1 MASRPFAIP
10 TDGSYTLRD
19 AKVPR
24 ALLDIEDA
32 LHFPANADGL
42 NLVNIDVEDG
52 RIASVFPAGW
62 VSEDQVVDLGGRQVW
77 PCFADLHAHLDKGFI
92 AQRAIGPDGTGC
104 GAFKTVAAD
113 RAVHWS
119 TSDVERRFEFG
130 LRCAYARGTSI
141 IRTHID
147 SVAPQAQVS
156 WAVFH
161 RLQQAW
167 SGRIALQGVSM
178 AGLDVYLSD
187 AGEALADLVQRSGG
201 SALGGA
207 TRPGVPGLQDM
218 SIVDSGLDRI
228 FALAAA
234 RGLDVDLH
242 VDETGDPAA
251 ATLERVAA
259 AVLRGRFKGQVVC
272 GHCCSLSVQSE
283 EVATHTIALCREAG
297 LAVVSLPM
305 ANLYLQGRRPGRT
318 PTWRGITL
326 VHELRA
332 AGVPVAF
339 ASDNCH
345 DPFFAFGDLDM
356 LEVFKEAVRIAHLDM
371 PYGDWPASVTST
383 PARLMRQPSHGTIR
397 VGAPADLVIFEGR
410 SMSELL
416 SRSEDRRVVLRSG
429 ARIDATAPDHSELD
443 DLFGAKAAAI

>member
-1 MASRPFAIP
+1 MPSPRFEIPASGA
-10 TDGSYTLRD
+10 YTLRD

-24 ALLDIEDA
+24 VLLDIEDA
-32 LHFPANADGL
+32 LHFPPNADGL
-42 NLVNIDVEDG
+42 NLVNIDVVDG

-62 VSEDQVVDLGGRQVW
+62 VAEDTVVDLGGRQVW
-77 PCFADLHAHLDKGFI
+77 PSFADMHAHLDKGYI
-92 AQRAIGPDGTGC
+92 AQRTAGSDGSGY
-104 GAFKTVAAD
+104 GAFKSVAAD
-113 RAVHWS
+113 RARHWNAQ
-119 TSDVERRFEFG
+119 DVLRRFEFG
-130 LRCAYARGTSI
+130 LRCGYARGTSA

-147 SVAPQAQVS
+147 SVSPQAAIS
-156 WAVFH
+156 WAVFKE
-161 RLQQAW
+161 LQERW

-187 AGEALADLVQRSGG
+187 EGEQLADLVLRSGG
-201 SALGGA
+201 IALGGS
-207 TRPGVPGLQDM
+207 TRLGREADQDPALG
-218 SIVDSGLDRI
+218 DAGLDRI
-228 FALAAA
+228 LALAAA

-242 VDETGDPAA
+242 VDESGDPAA

-259 AVLRGRFKGQVVC
+259 AVLRSGYKGQVVC
-272 GHCCSLSVQSE
+272 GHCCSLAVQSDE
-283 EVATHTIALCREAG
+283 IASRTINLCREAG

-305 ANLYLQGRRPGRT
+305 VNLYLQGRTPGRT
-318 PTWRGITL
+318 PRWRGVTL

-371 PYGDWPASVTST
+371 PYGDWPASVTAI
-383 PARLMRQPSHGTIR
+383 PARLMRQPARGSIK

-416 SRSEDRRVVLRSG
+416 SRAEDKRIVLRG
-429 ARIDATAPDHSELD
+429 GVPVDAVVPEHSELD
-443 DLFGAKAAAI
+443 DLFGALVSAI